1 MNPYF
6 QRARILF
13 EQHRFVDAEKEL
25 LTALAN
31 DPNDLE
37 CNNLLAFIYA
47 EQGKKSEA
55 LEAAN
60 RTIGLAPDWSFAWY
74 TFAYANWI
82 QQSKVSTDKALEAID
97 QAIHLEPRHADYHYM
112 KGEINFS
119 RNNWQLALDSAEE
132 ALALDAEN
140 VGALNLRAKSLVKL
154 NRVVDANETLDFAIH
169 QNPENPNSHANKG
182 WALIEKG
189 EYDQALVH
197 FKEALRIDPNNK
209 WAKEGLKNA
218 IKGKNVLYR
227 GVLKYFLWI
236 AKQSRKNQWL
246 FIIGAYVLYQ
256 IVIQLSQTYPALAP
270 VAYPVIGAYIAF
282 AFSSWIAV
290 PFSNLFLR
298 LHPLG
303 KHALSRFEIIGSN
316 ILGGFLFGGLL
327 CGLSYLLTGFSVMLL
342 LCVWFL
348 MMSLPLGGT
357 FSSSDPHSGTKRL
370 IGLTTFIGLIGL
382 TGIVGLELLNNE
394 QLFNLCLSAFGLG
407 ILGFSFLANFV
418 IDKRN

>member
-13 EQHRFVDAEKEL
+13 EQHRFIDAEKEL
-25 LTALAN
+25 LTALST

-37 CNNLLAFIYA
+37 SNNLLAFIYA
-47 EQGKKSEA
+47 EQGKKTEA

-60 RTIGLAPDWSFAWY
+60 RTISLAPDWSFAWY

-82 QQSKVSTDKALEAID
+82 QQKKGSSDKALEAID

-112 KGEINFS
+112 KGEIYFS
-119 RNNWQLALDSAEE
+119 KNNWQIALDSAEE

-154 NRVVDANETLDFAIH
+154 NRVADANDTLDFAIH

-189 EYDQALVH
+189 EYDQALTH
-197 FKEALRIDPNNK
+197 FKEALRIDPNNI

-218 IKGKNVLYR
+218 IKGKNILYR

-236 AKQSRKNQWL
+236 AKQSEKNQWL
-246 FIIGAYVLYQ
+246 FIVGAYILYRG
-256 IVIQLSQTYPALAP
+256 VIYLSQTYPAIAP
-270 VAYPVIGAYIAF
+270 IAYPIIGAYVIF

-290 PFSNLFLR
+290 PLSNLFLR

-303 KHALSRFEIIGSN
+303 KHALSKFEIIGSN

-327 CGLSYLLTGFSVMLL
+327 SGLSYLLGGFSAMLFL
-342 LCVWFL
+342 AIWFL
-348 MMSLPLGGT
+348 MMSIPLGGT
-357 FSSSDPHSGTKRL
+357 FSSSEPHSGTKRL
-370 IGLTTFIGLIGL
+370 IGLTTAIGLVGL
-382 TGIVGLELLNNE
+382 TGIAGFVLLNNE
-394 QLFNLCLSAFGLG
+394 PLFNLCVTIFGLS
-407 ILGFSFLANFV
+407 ILGFSFLANFLMN
-418 IDKRN
+418 KRN